1 MSAEI
6 LKKNITRI
14 LQERGWKL
22 QDLERKAGTNRNI
35 HNIFRNK
42 SINPSVDLLQKIAK
56 TLNVDYKELI
66 ETPRDSSYIDDY
78 KLLLEACQ
86 KVIAEIQLLPK
97 NIKVSYEALFILILE
112 VYSYAEQ
119 FHNTSIDNQFVKWS
133 IMKYYSLDALV
144 LSH

>member
-1 MSAEI
+1 MSSKL
-6 LKKNITRI
+6 LKENINRI

-35 HNIFRNK
+35 YNIFSGK
-42 SINPSVDLLQKIAK
+42 STNPSLDLLQKIAK

-66 ETPRDSSYIDDY
+66 EDAKNIHYINNY

-86 KVIAEIQLLPK
+86 KVIEEIQLLPK
-97 NIKVSYEALFILILE
+97 NIKISYEAIFILILE

-119 FHNTSIDNQFVKWS
+119 FNNTSIDNQFVKWS
-133 IMKYYSLDALV
+133 IMKYYSLDSLDT
-144 LSH
+144 

>member
-6 LKKNITRI
+6 LKQNISRI

-42 SINPSVDLLQKIAK
+42 SVNPSIDLLQKIVK

-66 ETPRDSSYIDDY
+66 EPQNDNKYINNY
-78 KLLLEACQ
+78 LLLLEACE
-86 KVIAEIQLLPK
+86 KVIKEIQLLPA
-97 NIKVSYEALFILILE
+97 NVKVSYEALFVLILE

-119 FHNTSIDNQFVKWS
+119 FKNATIDEQFVKWS
-133 IMKYYSLDALV
+133 IMKYYSAENLNI
-144 LSH
+144 

>member
-1 MSAEI
+1 MSSKL
-6 LKKNITRI
+6 LKENINRI

-35 HNIFRNK
+35 YNIFSGK
-42 SINPSVDLLQKIAK
+42 STNPSLDLLQKIAK

-66 ETPRDSSYIDDY
+66 EDAKNIHYINNY

-86 KVIAEIQLLPK
+86 KIIEEIQLLPK
-97 NIKVSYEALFILILE
+97 NIKISYEAIFILILE

-119 FHNTSIDNQFVKWS
+119 FNNTSIDNQFVKWS
-133 IMKYYSLDALV
+133 IMKYYSLDSLDT
-144 LSH
+144 

>member
-1 MSAEI
+1 MSSKLLRE
-6 LKKNITRI
+6 NITRI

-35 HNIFRNK
+35 YNIFSGK
-42 SINPSVDLLQKIAK
+42 STNPSVDLLQKIAK

-66 ETPRDSSYIDDY
+66 EDAKNIHYVNNY

-86 KVIAEIQLLPK
+86 KVIEEIQLLPE
-97 NIKVSYEALFILILE
+97 NIKISYEAIFILILE

-119 FHNTSIDNQFVKWS
+119 FNNTSIDNQFVKWS
-133 IMKYYSLDALV
+133 IMKYYSLDSLDT
-144 LSH
+144 

>member
-1 MSAEI
+1 MSSKLLRE
-6 LKKNITRI
+6 NITRI

-35 HNIFRNK
+35 YNIFSGK
-42 SINPSVDLLQKIAK
+42 STNPSVDLLQKIAK

-66 ETPRDSSYIDDY
+66 EDTKNIHYVNNY

-86 KVIAEIQLLPK
+86 KVIEEIQLLPK
-97 NIKVSYEALFILILE
+97 NIKISYEAIFILILE

-119 FHNTSIDNQFVKWS
+119 FNNTSIDNQFVKWS
-133 IMKYYSLDALV
+133 IMKYYSLDSLDT
-144 LSH
+144 

>member
-1 MSAEI
+1 MSSE
-6 LKKNITRI
+6 LVKKNITRI

-35 HNIFRNK
+35 YNIFSGK
-42 SINPSVDLLQKIAK
+42 STNPSAELLQKIAK

-66 ETPRDSSYIDDY
+66 EDPKNIHYVDNY

-86 KVIAEIQLLPK
+86 KVIAEIQSLPE
-97 NIKVSYEALFILILE
+97 NIKISYEALFILILE

-119 FHNTSIDNQFVKWS
+119 FNNTTVDDQFVKWS
-133 IMKYYSLDALV
+133 IMKYYSLDTLNT
-144 LSH
+144 

>member
-1 MSAEI
+1 MSSKLLRE
-6 LKKNITRI
+6 NITRI

-35 HNIFRNK
+35 YNIFSGK
-42 SINPSVDLLQKIAK
+42 STNPSVDLLQKIAK

-66 ETPRDSSYIDDY
+66 EDTKNIHYVNNY

-86 KVIAEIQLLPK
+86 KVIEEIQLLPE
-97 NIKVSYEALFILILE
+97 NIKISYEAIFILILE

-119 FHNTSIDNQFVKWS
+119 FNNTSIDNQFVKWS
-133 IMKYYSLDALV
+133 IMKYYSLDSLDT
-144 LSH
+144 

>member
-1 MSAEI
+1 MGSEL
-6 LKKNITRI
+6 LKENITRI

-35 HNIFRNK
+35 YNIFSGK
-42 SINPSVDLLQKIAK
+42 STNPSAELVQKIAK

-66 ETPRDSSYIDDY
+66 ESPKGINYINDY

-86 KVIAEIQLLPK
+86 KVITEIQLLQK
-97 NIKVSYEALFILILE
+97 SIKISYEALFILILE

-119 FHNTSIDNQFVKWS
+119 FNNTSIDDQFVKWS
-133 IMKYYSLDALV
+133 IMKYYSLDV
-144 LSH
+144 LDT

>member
-1 MSAEI
+1 MSSKLLRE
-6 LKKNITRI
+6 NITRI

-35 HNIFRNK
+35 YNIFSGK
-42 SINPSVDLLQKIAK
+42 STNPSVDLLQKIAK

-66 ETPRDSSYIDDY
+66 EDTKNIHYVNNY

-86 KVIAEIQLLPK
+86 KVIEEIQLLPE
-97 NIKVSYEALFILILE
+97 NIKISYEAIFILILE

-119 FHNTSIDNQFVKWS
+119 FNNTSIDNQFVKWS
-133 IMKYYSLDALV
+133 IMKYYCLDSLDT
-144 LSH
+144 

>member
-1 MSAEI
+1 MGAEV
-6 LKKNITRI
+6 LKENISRI

-42 SINPSVDLLQKIAK
+42 SSNPSIDLLQKISS

-66 ETPRDSSYIDDY
+66 EEPKNNNYINNY
-78 KLLLEACQ
+78 KLLLESCQ
-86 KVIAEIQLLPK
+86 KVIAEVQQLPDT
-97 NIKVSYEALFILILE
+97 IKITYDALFVLILE

-119 FHNTSIDNQFVKWS
+119 FNNTSIDPQFVKWS
-133 IMKYYSLDALV
+133 IMKYYSSDTLK
-144 LSH
+144 S

>member
-1 MSAEI
+1 MGSEL
-6 LKKNITRI
+6 LKENITRI

-35 HNIFRNK
+35 YNIFSGK
-42 SINPSVDLLQKIAK
+42 STNPSAELVQKIAK

-66 ETPRDSSYIDDY
+66 ENPKDISYINDY

-86 KVIAEIQLLPK
+86 KVITEIQLLPK
-97 NIKVSYEALFILILE
+97 SIKISYEALFILILE

-119 FHNTSIDNQFVKWS
+119 FNNTSIDDQFVKWS
-133 IMKYYSLDALV
+133 IMKYYSLDALDT
-144 LSH
+144 